1 MKFNFTIE
9 SDNFEEDLD
18 KIVKTF
24 VKAFVKAYADCT
36 EVDHKKSEAHIGDIA
51 LAKVQGLDN
60 RIDGIESRLSFCEVE
75 TKKKAASTDKK

>member
-1 MKFNFTIE
+1 MKFNFSFE

-24 VKAFVKAYADCT
+24 VKAYADCT
-36 EVDHKKSEAHIGDIA
+36 EVDHKKSEAHSGEIA
-51 LAKVQGLDN
+51 LAEVKGLDN
-60 RIDGIESRLSFCEVE
+60 RIDGIESRLSYCEVE

>member
-1 MKFNFTIE
+1 MKFNFSFE

-24 VKAFVKAYADCT
+24 VKAYADCA
-36 EVDHKKSEAHIGDIA
+36 EVDHKKSEAHSGEQAMIEV
-51 LAKVQGLDN
+51 KSLDN

-75 TKKKAASTDKK
+75 TKKRATSTDKK